1 MVARN
6 SVTTSSHY
14 DRKRTDVTPRCLEK
28 QDAQSIM
35 GIAKHH
41 GPSGRDAVEKSADF
55 KILDSRSRCF
65 ENFSRI
71 IGTGQNLRLSRCSKF
86 AYPKHAD
93 NES

>member
-6 SVTTSSHY
+6 SSVTTSSHY

-55 KILDSRSRCF
+55 KILDSRC
-65 ENFSRI
+65 EANFADTRDWV
-71 IGTGQNLRLSRCSKF
+71 KF
-86 AYPKHAD
+86 PSFALFQIRG
-93 NES
+93 